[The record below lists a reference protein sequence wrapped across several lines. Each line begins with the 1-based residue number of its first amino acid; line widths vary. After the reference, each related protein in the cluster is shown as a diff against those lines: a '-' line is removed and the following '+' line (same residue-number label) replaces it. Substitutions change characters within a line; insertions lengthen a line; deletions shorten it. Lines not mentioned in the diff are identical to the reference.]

1 MRSHCNSRPS
11 RAETRCPELKQERS
25 FRVERPKPEVRDMS
39 LPTRAFSRVLAQ
51 SGFGTTRAEE
61 SLVTDDPLRQRR
73 QLEAQVERWTA
84 EAKKLTEGGKEA
96 AALELYCRAADELP
110 GAPWLQHR
118 TAELARKLKKND
130 VAINYFRR
138 AATAFQIADFSKRAV
153 APLRTA
159 WSLAIDG
166 LPATSRLLV
175 ELAVELMQLHRRLG
189 FAADATV
196 TFERTNSALR
206 TRGFS
211 EIAPHVLEGMQR
223 EPQAGRVSQPPT
235 SPSSVPPSSKPTQGS
250 YTSAPPA
257 SDVVARSSAS
267 PPGEGTPGT
276 RSRAL
281 ARLFGRR

>member
-1 MRSHCNSRPS
+1 MTEDS
-11 RAETRCPELKQERS
+11 AK
-25 FRVERPKPEVRDMS
+25 
-39 LPTRAFSRVLAQ
+39 
-51 SGFGTTRAEE
+51 
-61 SLVTDDPLRQRR
+61 QRR

-84 EAKKLTEGGKEA
+84 EAKKLADSGKEA
-96 AALELYCRAADELP
+96 AALELYRRAADELP

-130 VAINYFRR
+130 AAITYFRR

-166 LPATSRLLV
+166 LPTTSRLLV
-175 ELAVELMQLHRRLG
+175 ELAVELMQLHKTLG

-196 TFERTNSALR
+196 TFERTNTALR
-206 TRGFS
+206 TCGFS
-211 EIAPHVLEGMQR
+211 EIAPHVLDSMQR
-223 EPQAGRVSQPPT
+223 EPASARA
-235 SPSSVPPSSKPTQGS
+235 SVPPSSIPPSSRPKPGS
-250 YTSAPPA
+250 QSSSPPMSDVAPRGSGSPPA
-257 SDVVARSSAS
+257 EGSPSA
-267 PPGEGTPGT
+267 

>member
-1 MRSHCNSRPS
+1 M
-11 RAETRCPELKQERS
+11 
-25 FRVERPKPEVRDMS
+25 
-39 LPTRAFSRVLAQ
+39 
-51 SGFGTTRAEE
+51 
-61 SLVTDDPLRQRR
+61 TDDPTRQRR
-73 QLEAQVERWTA
+73 QLEAQIERWTA
-84 EAKKLTEGGKEA
+84 EAKKLVESGKEA

-118 TAELARKLKKND
+118 TAELARKLKKHD

-166 LPATSRLLV
+166 LPGTSKLLL

-196 TFERTNSALR
+196 TFERTNTALR
-206 TRGFS
+206 MRGFS
-211 EIAPHVLEGMQR
+211 EIAPHVLESLQR
-223 EPQAGRVSQPPT
+223 EPIAGRAASPP
-235 SPSSVPPSSKPTQGS
+235 SPSSVPPSSRPKPGS
-250 YTSAPPA
+250 GSSSPPA
-257 SDVVARSSAS
+257 SDVVSRGS
-267 PPGEGTPGT
+267 GTPPDDSAASS